1 MAGVGGGVGD
11 SSWKRGGVSGKI
23 GRRIWGML
31 EENGGGVV
39 LRGGG
44 GRGQEEEEGRRRK
57 GLFKD
62 VNEMD
67 AERDRATR
75 RTRGD
80 PPIPVNS
87 GQPFWRSSKVRE
99 GAK

>member
-1 MAGVGGGVGD
+1 V
-11 SSWKRGGVSGKI
+11 
-23 GRRIWGML
+23 
-31 EENGGGVV
+31 
-39 LRGGG
+39 
-44 GRGQEEEEGRRRK
+44 
-57 GLFKD
+57 
-62 VNEMD
+62 D

-99 GAK
+99 GAKYRRSPPYVACAWVLPQLPLQAQFGEIREITREQQNVISGGNYFVTSVRPRVGGREDFLRSA